1 MSKINLDILVRKNI
15 LEMNSYSS
23 ARDEFNKSDNYIYLD
38 ANESSYDN
46 GYNRYPNN
54 KHPELIALIS
64 NYKKLNK
71 DELVLCNGTD
81 ELIDL
86 VIRVFCEPGKDKIIT
101 LNPTYGMY
109 EVSAKINNVNII
121 KVDLDHD
128 FQIDIEKVKSQ
139 FDDLTK
145 IIFITSP
152 NSPTGNCFNE
162 DSIIEIIKSFNGIV
176 FIDEAYI
183 DYSNNS
189 LISKVNMYQNLII
202 SQTFS
207 KALGLAGIRLGVGYS
222 NNTLISYLKKVK
234 PPYNVN
240 SLTEKKAIEN
250 ISSSYLDNSQIK
262 ETILERNKLE
272 KKLENFPFVK
282 KVYPSD
288 SNFLLIKVANAN
300 NVYKYLLDNGIVVR
314 NRSQIKGCEECLRI
328 TVGTPKQNNLLIN
341 VLKRI

>member
-1 MSKINLDILVRKNI
+1 MKIKNLVRKNI
-15 LEMNSYSS
+15 EDLIPYSS

-54 KHPELIALIS
+54 KHPELITLIS

-109 EVSAKINNVNII
+109 EVSAKINNVKNVKI
-121 KVDLDHD
+121 DLDHN

-145 IIFITSP
+145 IIFITNP
-152 NSPTGNCFNE
+152 NNPTGNCFNE
-162 DSIIEIIKSFNGIV
+162 DLIIEIIESFNGIV

-189 LISKVNMYQNLII
+189 LISKLNIYQNLII

-222 NNTLISYLKKVK
+222 NCNLISYLKKVK

-240 SLTEKKAIEN
+240 LLTEKKAIEN
-250 ISSSYLDNSQIK
+250 ISSTYLNNSQIK

-288 SNFLLIKVANAN
+288 SNFLLVKVANAN
-300 NVYKYLLDNGIVVR
+300 NVYKFLLDNGIVVR

-328 TVGTPKQNNLLIN
+328 TIGTPKQNNLLIN

>member
-1 MSKINLDILVRKNI
+1 MKIKNLVRKNI
-15 LEMNSYSS
+15 EDLIPYSS

-109 EVSAKINNVNII
+109 EVSAKINNVKNVKI
-121 KVDLDHD
+121 DLDHN

-145 IIFITSP
+145 IIFITNP
-152 NSPTGNCFNE
+152 NNPTGNCFNK
-162 DSIIEIIKSFNGIV
+162 DSIIEIIESFNGIV

-222 NNTLISYLKKVK
+222 NSNLISYLKKVK

-250 ISSSYLDNSQIK
+250 ISSTYLDNSQIK

-272 KKLENFPFVK
+272 KNLENFPFVK

-288 SNFLLIKVANAN
+288 SNFLLVKVANAN

>member
-1 MSKINLDILVRKNI
+1 MKIKNLVRKNI
-15 LEMNSYSS
+15 EDLIPYSS

-54 KHPELIALIS
+54 KHPELITLIS

-109 EVSAKINNVNII
+109 EVSAKINNVKNVKI
-121 KVDLDHD
+121 DLDHN

-145 IIFITSP
+145 IIFITNP
-152 NSPTGNCFNE
+152 NNPTGNCFNE
-162 DSIIEIIKSFNGIV
+162 DLIIEIIESFNGIV

-189 LISKVNMYQNLII
+189 LISKLNMYQNLII

-222 NNTLISYLKKVK
+222 NCNLISYLKKVK

-240 SLTEKKAIEN
+240 LLTEKKAIEN
-250 ISSSYLDNSQIK
+250 ISSTYLNNSQIK

-288 SNFLLIKVANAN
+288 SNFLLVKVANAN
-300 NVYKYLLDNGIVVR
+300 NVYKFLLDNGIVVR

-328 TVGTPKQNNLLIN
+328 TVGTPKQNKLLIN

>member
-1 MSKINLDILVRKNI
+1 MKIKNLVRKNI
-15 LEMNSYSS
+15 EDLIPYSS

-54 KHPELIALIS
+54 KHPELITLIS

-109 EVSAKINNVNII
+109 EVSAKINNVKNVKI
-121 KVDLDHD
+121 DLDHN

-145 IIFITSP
+145 IIFITNP
-152 NSPTGNCFNE
+152 NNPTGNCFNE
-162 DSIIEIIKSFNGIV
+162 DLIIEIIESFNGIV

-189 LISKVNMYQNLII
+189 LISKLNMYQNLII

-222 NNTLISYLKKVK
+222 NSNIISYLKKVK

-250 ISSSYLDNSQIK
+250 ISSTYLENSQIK

-272 KKLENFPFVK
+272 KNLENFPFVK

-288 SNFLLIKVANAN
+288 SNFLLVKVANAN

>member
-1 MSKINLDILVRKNI
+1 MKIKNLVRKNI
-15 LEMNSYSS
+15 EDLIPYSS
-23 ARDEFNKSDNYIYLD
+23 ARDEFIKSDDYIYLD

-54 KHPELIALIS
+54 KHPELITLIS

-109 EVSAKINNVNII
+109 EVSAKINNVKNVKI
-121 KVDLDHD
+121 DLDHN

-145 IIFITSP
+145 IIFITNP
-152 NSPTGNCFNE
+152 NNPTGNCFNE
-162 DSIIEIIKSFNGIV
+162 DSIIEIIESFNGIV

-222 NNTLISYLKKVK
+222 NSNLISYLKKVK

-240 SLTEKKAIEN
+240 LLTEKKAIEN
-250 ISSSYLDNSQIK
+250 ISYTYLNNSQIK

-288 SNFLLIKVANAN
+288 SNFLLVKVSNAN

>member
-1 MSKINLDILVRKNI
+1 MKIKNLVRKNI
-15 LEMNSYSS
+15 EDLIPYSS

-54 KHPELIALIS
+54 KHPELITLIS

-109 EVSAKINNVNII
+109 EVSAKINNVKNVKI
-121 KVDLDHD
+121 DLDHN

-145 IIFITSP
+145 IIFITNP
-152 NSPTGNCFNE
+152 NNPTGNCFNE
-162 DSIIEIIKSFNGIV
+162 DSIIEIIESFNGIV

-222 NNTLISYLKKVK
+222 NSNLISYLKKVK

-240 SLTEKKAIEN
+240 LLTEKKAIEN
-250 ISSSYLDNSQIK
+250 ISSTYLDNSQIK

-288 SNFLLIKVANAN
+288 SNFLLVKVSNAN
-300 NVYKYLLDNGIVVR
+300 NLYKYLLDNGIVVR

>member
-1 MSKINLDILVRKNI
+1 MNIKNLVRKNI
-15 LEMNSYSS
+15 EDLNPYSS

-46 GYNRYPNN
+46 GYNRYPDN
-54 KHPELIALIS
+54 KHQELISLIS
-64 NYKKLNK
+64 KYRNINK
-71 DELVLCNGTD
+71 DEIVLCNGTD

-109 EVSAKINNVNII
+109 EVSAKINNVNNVKI
-121 KVDLDHD
+121 DLDHN
-128 FQIDIEKVKSQ
+128 FQIDIKKVKSQ

-152 NSPTGNCFNE
+152 NNPTGNCFNK
-162 DSIIEIIKSFNGIV
+162 DSIIEIIESFNGIV
-176 FIDEAYI
+176 FIDEAYV

-189 LISKVNMYQNLII
+189 LLSKINVYQNLII

-207 KALGLAGIRLGVGYS
+207 KAMGLAGIRLGVGYS
-222 NNTLISYLKKVK
+222 NNILISYLKKVK

-250 ISSSYLDNSQIK
+250 IASSYLDKSQIK
-262 ETILERNKLE
+262 ETILERNKLQ
-272 KKLENFPFVK
+272 KSLEDLPFIK

-288 SNFLLIKVANAN
+288 SNFLLVKVDNAN
-300 NVYKYLLDNGIVVR
+300 KVYKHLLKNGIVVR

-328 TVGTPKQNNLLIN
+328 TVGTPNQNNLLIN

>member
-1 MSKINLDILVRKNI
+1 MKIKNLVRKNI
-15 LEMNSYSS
+15 EDLIPYSS

-109 EVSAKINNVNII
+109 EVSAKINNVKNVKI
-121 KVDLDHD
+121 DLDHN

-145 IIFITSP
+145 IIFITNP
-152 NSPTGNCFNE
+152 NNPTGNCFNE
-162 DSIIEIIKSFNGIV
+162 DSIIEIIESFNGIV

-189 LISKVNMYQNLII
+189 LISKLNMYQNLII

-222 NNTLISYLKKVK
+222 NNTLISYIKKVK

-240 SLTEKKAIEN
+240 LLTEKKAIEN
-250 ISSSYLDNSQIK
+250 ISSTYLDNSQIK

-288 SNFLLIKVANAN
+288 SNFLLVKVANAD
-300 NVYKYLLDNGIVVR
+300 NVYKFLLNNGIVVR

-328 TVGTPKQNNLLIN
+328 TIGTPKQNNLLIN

>member
-1 MSKINLDILVRKNI
+1 MKIKNLVRKNI
-15 LEMNSYSS
+15 EDLIPYSS

-54 KHPELIALIS
+54 KHPELITLIS

-109 EVSAKINNVNII
+109 EVSAKINNVKNVKI
-121 KVDLDHD
+121 DLDHN

-145 IIFITSP
+145 IIFITNP
-152 NSPTGNCFNE
+152 NNPTGNCFNE
-162 DSIIEIIKSFNGIV
+162 DSIIEIIESFNGIV

-189 LISKVNMYQNLII
+189 LISKLNIYQNLII

-222 NNTLISYLKKVK
+222 NCNLISYLKKVK

-240 SLTEKKAIEN
+240 LLTEKKAIEN
-250 ISSSYLDNSQIK
+250 ISSTYLNNSQIK

-288 SNFLLIKVANAN
+288 SNFLLVKVANAN

-328 TVGTPKQNNLLIN
+328 TIGTPKQNNLLIN

>member
-1 MSKINLDILVRKNI
+1 MKIKNLVRKNI
-15 LEMNSYSS
+15 EDLIPYSS

-46 GYNRYPNN
+46 GYNRYPDN

-81 ELIDL
+81 ELIDF

-109 EVSAKINNVNII
+109 EVSAKINNVNIV
-121 KVDLDHD
+121 KVDLDHN

-145 IIFITSP
+145 IIFITNP
-152 NSPTGNCFNE
+152 NNPTGNCFNE
-162 DSIIEIIKSFNGIV
+162 DSIIEIIESFNGIV

-222 NNTLISYLKKVK
+222 NSNLISYLKKVK
-234 PPYNVN
+234 PPYNIN
-240 SLTEKKAIEN
+240 LLTEKKAIEN
-250 ISSSYLDNSQIK
+250 ISSTYLDNLQIK

-272 KKLENFPFVK
+272 KKLENLPFVK

-288 SNFLLIKVANAN
+288 SNFLLVKVVNAN
-300 NVYKYLLDNGIVVR
+300 NVYKYLIDNGIVVR

>member
-1 MSKINLDILVRKNI
+1 MNIKNLVRKNI
-15 LEMNSYSS
+15 EDLLPYSS
-23 ARDEFNKSDNYIYLD
+23 ARDEFNKSDSYIYLD

-46 GYNRYPNN
+46 GYNRYPDN

-64 NYKKLNK
+64 NYKMLNK

-109 EVSAKINNVNII
+109 EVSAKINNVNNVKI
-121 KVDLDHD
+121 DLDHN

-145 IIFITSP
+145 IIFITNP
-152 NSPTGNCFNE
+152 NNPTGNCFNE
-162 DSIIEIIKSFNGIV
+162 DSIIEIIESFNGIV

-222 NNTLISYLKKVK
+222 NKTLISYLKKVK
-234 PPYNVN
+234 PPYNIN
-240 SLTEKKAIEN
+240 LLTEKKAIEN
-250 ISSSYLDNSQIK
+250 ISSTYIDKSQIK
-262 ETILERNKLE
+262 DTILERNKLE
-272 KKLENFPFVK
+272 KKLENFSFVK

-288 SNFLLIKVANAN
+288 SNFLLVKVTNAN
-300 NVYKYLLDNGIVVR
+300 KLYKYLLDNGIVVR

>member
-1 MSKINLDILVRKNI
+1 MKIKNLVRKNI
-15 LEMNSYSS
+15 EDLIPYSS

-54 KHPELIALIS
+54 KHPELITLIS

-109 EVSAKINNVNII
+109 EVSAKINNVKNVKI
-121 KVDLDHD
+121 DLDHN

-145 IIFITSP
+145 IIFITNP
-152 NSPTGNCFNE
+152 NNPTGNCFNE

-189 LISKVNMYQNLII
+189 LISKVNVYQNLII

-222 NNTLISYLKKVK
+222 NNTLISYIRKVK

-240 SLTEKKAIEN
+240 LLTEKKAIEN
-250 ISSSYLDNSQIK
+250 ISSTYLDNSQIK

-282 KVYPSD
+282 KIYPSD
-288 SNFLLIKVANAN
+288 SNFLLVKVANAN
-300 NVYKYLLDNGIVVR
+300 NVYKYLLENSIVVR

>member
-1 MSKINLDILVRKNI
+1 MKIKNLVRKNI
-15 LEMNSYSS
+15 EDLIPYSS

-109 EVSAKINNVNII
+109 EVSAKINNVKNVKI
-121 KVDLDHD
+121 DLDHN

-145 IIFITSP
+145 IIFITNP
-152 NSPTGNCFNE
+152 NNPTGNCFNE
-162 DSIIEIIKSFNGIV
+162 DLIIEIIESFNGIV

-189 LISKVNMYQNLII
+189 LISKVNIYQNLII

-222 NNTLISYLKKVK
+222 NNTLISYIKKVK

-240 SLTEKKAIEN
+240 LLTEKKAIEN
-250 ISSSYLDNSQIK
+250 ISSTYLDNSQIK

-288 SNFLLIKVANAN
+288 SNFLLVKVANAD
-300 NVYKYLLDNGIVVR
+300 NVYKFLLDNGIVVR

-328 TVGTPKQNNLLIN
+328 TIGTPKQNNLLIN

>member
-1 MSKINLDILVRKNI
+1 MKIKNLVRKNI
-15 LEMNSYSS
+15 EDLIPYSS

-46 GYNRYPNN
+46 GYNRYPDN

-109 EVSAKINNVNII
+109 EVSAKINNVNIV
-121 KVDLDHD
+121 KVDLDHN

-145 IIFITSP
+145 IIFITNP
-152 NSPTGNCFNE
+152 NNPTGNCFNE
-162 DSIIEIIKSFNGIV
+162 DSIIEIIESFNGIV

-222 NNTLISYLKKVK
+222 NSNLISYLKKVK
-234 PPYNVN
+234 PPYNIN
-240 SLTEKKAIEN
+240 LLTEKKAIEN
-250 ISSSYLDNSQIK
+250 ISSTYLDKSQIK

-272 KKLENFPFVK
+272 KKLENFLFVK
-282 KVYPSD
+282 KIYPSD
-288 SNFLLIKVANAN
+288 SNFLLVKVVNAN
-300 NVYKYLLDNGIVVR
+300 NVYKYLIDNGIVVR
-314 NRSQIKGCEECLRI
+314 NRSQIEGCEECLRI
-328 TVGTPKQNNLLIN
+328 TVGTPKQNSLLIN

>member
-1 MSKINLDILVRKNI
+1 MKIKNLVRKNI
-15 LEMNSYSS
+15 EDLIPYSS

-54 KHPELIALIS
+54 KHPELITLIS

-109 EVSAKINNVNII
+109 EVSAKINNVKNVKI
-121 KVDLDHD
+121 DLDHN

-145 IIFITSP
+145 IIFITNP
-152 NSPTGNCFNE
+152 NNPTGNCFNE

-189 LISKVNMYQNLII
+189 LISKVNVYQNLII

-222 NNTLISYLKKVK
+222 NNTLISYIKKVK

-240 SLTEKKAIEN
+240 LLTEKKAIEN
-250 ISSSYLDNSQIK
+250 ISSTYLDNSQIK
-262 ETILERNKLE
+262 ETILERNKLK

-282 KVYPSD
+282 KVYHSD
-288 SNFLLIKVANAN
+288 SNFLLVKVANAN

>member
-1 MSKINLDILVRKNI
+1 MKIKNLVRKNI
-15 LEMNSYSS
+15 EDLIPYSS

-54 KHPELIALIS
+54 KHPELITLIS

-109 EVSAKINNVNII
+109 EVSAKINNVKNVKI
-121 KVDLDHD
+121 DLDHN

-145 IIFITSP
+145 IIFITNP
-152 NSPTGNCFNE
+152 NNPTGNCFNE
-162 DSIIEIIKSFNGIV
+162 DSIIEIIESFNGIV

-189 LISKVNMYQNLII
+189 LISKLNMYQNLII

-222 NNTLISYLKKVK
+222 NSNLISYLKKVK

-240 SLTEKKAIEN
+240 LLTEKKAIEN
-250 ISSSYLDNSQIK
+250 ISSTYLDNSQIK

-288 SNFLLIKVANAN
+288 SNFLLVKVSNAN
-300 NVYKYLLDNGIVVR
+300 NLYKYLLDNGIVVR

>member
-1 MSKINLDILVRKNI
+1 MKIKNLVRKNI
-15 LEMNSYSS
+15 EDLIPYSS

-46 GYNRYPNN
+46 GYNRYPDN

-81 ELIDL
+81 ELIDF

-109 EVSAKINNVNII
+109 EVSAKINNVNIV
-121 KVDLDHD
+121 KVDLDHN

-145 IIFITSP
+145 IIFITNP
-152 NSPTGNCFNE
+152 NNPTGNCFNV
-162 DSIIEIIKSFNGIV
+162 DSIIEIIESFNGIV

-189 LISKVNMYQNLII
+189 LITKVKMYQNLII

-222 NNTLISYLKKVK
+222 NSNLISYLKKVK
-234 PPYNVN
+234 PPYNIN
-240 SLTEKKAIEN
+240 LLTEKKAIEN
-250 ISSSYLDNSQIK
+250 ISSTYLDNLQIK

-272 KKLENFPFVK
+272 KKLENLPFVK

-288 SNFLLIKVANAN
+288 SNFLLVKVVNAN
-300 NVYKYLLDNGIVVR
+300 NVYKYLIDNGIVVR

>member
-1 MSKINLDILVRKNI
+1 MKIKNLVRKNI
-15 LEMNSYSS
+15 EDLIPYSS

-54 KHPELIALIS
+54 KHPELITLIS

-86 VIRVFCEPGKDKIIT
+86 VIRVFCEPGKDKVIT
-101 LNPTYGMY
+101 LTPTYGMY
-109 EVSAKINNVNII
+109 EVYAKINNVKII
-121 KVDLDHD
+121 KVDLDHN

-145 IIFITSP
+145 IIFITNP
-152 NSPTGNCFNE
+152 NNPTGNCFNE
-162 DSIIEIIKSFNGIV
+162 DSIIEIIESFNGIV

-189 LISKVNMYQNLII
+189 LISKLNMYQNLII

-222 NNTLISYLKKVK
+222 NSNLISYLKKVK

-240 SLTEKKAIEN
+240 LLTEKKAIEN
-250 ISSSYLDNSQIK
+250 ISSTYLNNSQIK

-288 SNFLLIKVANAN
+288 SNFLLVKVANAN

>member
-1 MSKINLDILVRKNI
+1 MKIKNLVRKNI
-15 LEMNSYSS
+15 EDLIPYSS

-109 EVSAKINNVNII
+109 EVSAKINNVKNVKI
-121 KVDLDHD
+121 DLDHN

-145 IIFITSP
+145 IIFITNP
-152 NSPTGNCFNE
+152 NNPTGNCFNE
-162 DSIIEIIKSFNGIV
+162 DSIIEIIESFNGIV

-222 NNTLISYLKKVK
+222 NSNLISYLKKVK

-250 ISSSYLDNSQIK
+250 ISSTYLDNSQIK

-288 SNFLLIKVANAN
+288 SNFLLVKVANAN

>member
-1 MSKINLDILVRKNI
+1 MKIKNLVRKNI
-15 LEMNSYSS
+15 EDLIPYSS

-109 EVSAKINNVNII
+109 EVSAKINNVKNVKI
-121 KVDLDHD
+121 DLDHN

-145 IIFITSP
+145 IIFITNP
-152 NSPTGNCFNE
+152 NNPTGNCFNE
-162 DSIIEIIKSFNGIV
+162 DSIIEIIESFNGIV

-189 LISKVNMYQNLII
+189 LISKVNLYQNLII

-222 NNTLISYLKKVK
+222 NNTLISYIKKVK

-240 SLTEKKAIEN
+240 LLTEKKAIEN
-250 ISSSYLDNSQIK
+250 ISSTYLDNSQIK

-288 SNFLLIKVANAN
+288 SNFLLVKVANAN

>member
-1 MSKINLDILVRKNI
+1 MKIKNLVRKNI
-15 LEMNSYSS
+15 EDLIPYSS

-54 KHPELIALIS
+54 KHPELITLIS

-109 EVSAKINNVNII
+109 EVSAKINNVNIV
-121 KVDLDHD
+121 KVDLDHN

-145 IIFITSP
+145 IIFITNP
-152 NSPTGNCFNE
+152 NNPTGNCFNE
-162 DSIIEIIKSFNGIV
+162 DSIIEIIESFNGIV

-189 LISKVNMYQNLII
+189 LISKLNIYQNLII

-222 NNTLISYLKKVK
+222 NCNLISYLKKVK

-240 SLTEKKAIEN
+240 LLTEKKAIEN
-250 ISSSYLDNSQIK
+250 ISSTYLDNSQIK

-288 SNFLLIKVANAN
+288 SNFLLVKVANAD
-300 NVYKYLLDNGIVVR
+300 NVYKFLLDNGIVVR

-328 TVGTPKQNNLLIN
+328 TIGTPKQNNLLIN

>member
-1 MSKINLDILVRKNI
+1 MNIKNLVRKNI
-15 LEMNSYSS
+15 EDLNPYSS
-23 ARDEFNKSDNYIYLD
+23 ARDEFKKSDNYIYLD

-46 GYNRYPNN
+46 GYNRYPDN
-54 KHPELIALIS
+54 KHQELISLIS
-64 NYKKLNK
+64 KYRNINK
-71 DELVLCNGTD
+71 DEIVLCNGTD

-109 EVSAKINNVNII
+109 EVSAKINNIHNVKI
-121 KVDLDHD
+121 DLDHK
-128 FQIDIEKVKSQ
+128 FQIDIEKVKSH

-145 IIFITSP
+145 IIFITNP
-152 NSPTGNCFNE
+152 NNPTGNCFSE

-189 LISKVNMYQNLII
+189 LLSKINVYQNLII

-207 KALGLAGIRLGVGYS
+207 KAMGLAGIRLGVGYS
-222 NNTLISYLKKVK
+222 NNTLVGYLKKVK

-250 ISSSYLDNSQIK
+250 IASSYLDKSQIK

-272 KKLENFPFVK
+272 KSLEDLPFIK

-288 SNFLLIKVANAN
+288 SNFLLVKVDNAN
-300 NVYKYLLDNGIVVR
+300 KVYKHLLKNGIVVR

-328 TVGTPKQNNLLIN
+328 TVGTPNQNNLLIN

>member
-1 MSKINLDILVRKNI
+1 MKIKNLVRKNI
-15 LEMNSYSS
+15 EDLIPYSS

-109 EVSAKINNVNII
+109 EVSAKINNVKNVKI
-121 KVDLDHD
+121 DLDHN

-145 IIFITSP
+145 IIFITNP
-152 NSPTGNCFNE
+152 NNPTGNCFNE
-162 DSIIEIIKSFNGIV
+162 DSIIEIIESFNGIV

-189 LISKVNMYQNLII
+189 LISKLNMYQNLII

-222 NNTLISYLKKVK
+222 NSNLISYLKKVK

-240 SLTEKKAIEN
+240 LLTEKKAIEN
-250 ISSSYLDNSQIK
+250 ISSTYLDNSQIK

-288 SNFLLIKVANAN
+288 SNFLLVKVANAN

>member
-1 MSKINLDILVRKNI
+1 MKIKNLVRKNI
-15 LEMNSYSS
+15 EDLIPYSS

-54 KHPELIALIS
+54 KHPELITLIS

-101 LNPTYGMY
+101 LTPTYGMY
-109 EVSAKINNVNII
+109 EVSAEINNVNII
-121 KVDLDHD
+121 KVDLDHN

-145 IIFITSP
+145 IIFITNP
-152 NSPTGNCFNE
+152 NNPTGNCFNE
-162 DSIIEIIKSFNGIV
+162 DSIIEIIESFNGIV

-222 NNTLISYLKKVK
+222 NSNLISYLKKVK

-240 SLTEKKAIEN
+240 LLTEKKAIEN
-250 ISSSYLDNSQIK
+250 ISSTYLDNSQIK

-288 SNFLLIKVANAN
+288 SNFLLVKVANAN
-300 NVYKYLLDNGIVVR
+300 NVYKYLLDNSIVVR

>member
-1 MSKINLDILVRKNI
+1 MKIKNLVRKNI
-15 LEMNSYSS
+15 EDLIPYSS

-46 GYNRYPNN
+46 GYNRYPDN

-109 EVSAKINNVNII
+109 EVSAKINNVKNVKI
-121 KVDLDHD
+121 DLDHN

-145 IIFITSP
+145 IIFITNP
-152 NSPTGNCFNE
+152 NNPTGNCFNE
-162 DSIIEIIKSFNGIV
+162 DSIIEIIESFNGIV

-222 NNTLISYLKKVK
+222 NNTLISYIKKVK

-240 SLTEKKAIEN
+240 LLTEKKAIEN
-250 ISSSYLDNSQIK
+250 ISSTYLDNSQIK

-288 SNFLLIKVANAN
+288 SNFLLVKVANAD
-300 NVYKYLLDNGIVVR
+300 NVYKFLLDNGIVVR

-328 TVGTPKQNNLLIN
+328 TIGTPKQNNLLIN

>member
-1 MSKINLDILVRKNI
+1 MKIKNLVRKNI
-15 LEMNSYSS
+15 EDLIPYSS

-109 EVSAKINNVNII
+109 DVSAKINNVKNVKI
-121 KVDLDHD
+121 DLDHN

-152 NSPTGNCFNE
+152 NNPTGNCFNE

-189 LISKVNMYQNLII
+189 LISKVNLYQNLII

-222 NNTLISYLKKVK
+222 NNTLISYIKKVK

-240 SLTEKKAIEN
+240 LLTEKKAIEN
-250 ISSSYLDNSQIK
+250 ISSTYLDNSQIK

-288 SNFLLIKVANAN
+288 SNFLLVKVANAD
-300 NVYKYLLDNGIVVR
+300 NVYKFLLDNGIVVR

-328 TVGTPKQNNLLIN
+328 TIGTPKQNNLLIN

>member
-1 MSKINLDILVRKNI
+1 MKIKNLVRKNI
-15 LEMNSYSS
+15 EDLIPYSS

-101 LNPTYGMY
+101 LTPTYGMY
-109 EVSAKINNVNII
+109 EVSAEINNVNII

-128 FQIDIEKVKSQ
+128 FQIDVEKVKSQ

-145 IIFITSP
+145 ILFITNP
-152 NSPTGNCFNE
+152 NNPTGNCFNE
-162 DSIIEIIKSFNGIV
+162 DSIIEIIESFNGIV

-189 LISKVNMYQNLII
+189 LISKLNMYQNLII

-222 NNTLISYLKKVK
+222 NSNIISYLKKVK

-250 ISSSYLDNSQIK
+250 ISSTYLDNSQIK

-288 SNFLLIKVANAN
+288 SNFLLVKVSNAN
-300 NVYKYLLDNGIVVR
+300 NLYKYLLDNGIVVR

-341 VLKRI
+341 VLKQI

>member
-1 MSKINLDILVRKNI
+1 MKIKNLVRKNI
-15 LEMNSYSS
+15 EDLIPYSS

-109 EVSAKINNVNII
+109 EVSAKINNVNIV
-121 KVDLDHD
+121 KVDLDHN

-145 IIFITSP
+145 IIFITNP
-152 NSPTGNCFNE
+152 NNPTGNCFNE
-162 DSIIEIIKSFNGIV
+162 DSIIEIIESFNGIV

-189 LISKVNMYQNLII
+189 LISKLNMYQNLII

-222 NNTLISYLKKVK
+222 NSNLISYLKKVK

-240 SLTEKKAIEN
+240 LLTEKKAIEN
-250 ISSSYLDNSQIK
+250 ISSTYLDNSQIK

-288 SNFLLIKVANAN
+288 SNFLLVKVANAN

>member
-1 MSKINLDILVRKNI
+1 MKIKNLVRKNI
-15 LEMNSYSS
+15 EDLIPYSS

-54 KHPELIALIS
+54 KHPELITLIS

-109 EVSAKINNVNII
+109 EVSAKINNVKNVKI
-121 KVDLDHD
+121 DLDHN

-145 IIFITSP
+145 IIFITNP
-152 NSPTGNCFNE
+152 NNPTGNCFNE

-222 NNTLISYLKKVK
+222 NCNLISYLKKVK

-240 SLTEKKAIEN
+240 LLTEKKAIEN
-250 ISSSYLDNSQIK
+250 ISSTYLNNSQIK

-288 SNFLLIKVANAN
+288 SNFLLVKVANAN

-328 TVGTPKQNNLLIN
+328 TIGTPKQNNLLIN

>member
-1 MSKINLDILVRKNI
+1 MKIKNLVRKNI
-15 LEMNSYSS
+15 EDLIPYSS

-109 EVSAKINNVNII
+109 EVSAKINNVNIV
-121 KVDLDHD
+121 KVDLDHN
-128 FQIDIEKVKSQ
+128 FQIDIKKVKSQ

-145 IIFITSP
+145 IIFITNP
-152 NSPTGNCFNE
+152 NNPTGNCFNE
-162 DSIIEIIKSFNGIV
+162 DSIIEIIESFNGIV

-222 NNTLISYLKKVK
+222 NNTLISYIKKVK

-240 SLTEKKAIEN
+240 LLTEKKAIEN
-250 ISSSYLDNSQIK
+250 ISSTYLDNSQIK
-262 ETILERNKLE
+262 ETILERNKLK

-282 KVYPSD
+282 KVYHSD
-288 SNFLLIKVANAN
+288 SNFLLVKVANAN

>member
-1 MSKINLDILVRKNI
+1 MKIKNLVRKNI
-15 LEMNSYSS
+15 EDLIPYSS
-23 ARDEFNKSDNYIYLD
+23 ARDEFNKSHNYIYLD

-101 LNPTYGMY
+101 LTPTYGMY
-109 EVSAKINNVNII
+109 EVSAEINNVNII

-128 FQIDIEKVKSQ
+128 FQIDVEKVKSQ

-145 IIFITSP
+145 ILFITNP
-152 NSPTGNCFNE
+152 NNPTGNCFNE
-162 DSIIEIIKSFNGIV
+162 DSIIEIIESFNGIV

-189 LISKVNMYQNLII
+189 LISKLNMYQNLII

-222 NNTLISYLKKVK
+222 NSNIISYLKKVK

-250 ISSSYLDNSQIK
+250 ISSTYLDNSQIK

-288 SNFLLIKVANAN
+288 SNFLLVKVANAN

>member
-1 MSKINLDILVRKNI
+1 MKIKNLVRKNI
-15 LEMNSYSS
+15 EDLIPYSS

-109 EVSAKINNVNII
+109 EVSAKINNVKNVKI
-121 KVDLDHD
+121 DLDHN

-145 IIFITSP
+145 IIFITNP
-152 NSPTGNCFNE
+152 NNPTGNCFNE
-162 DSIIEIIKSFNGIV
+162 DSIIEIIESFKGIV

-222 NNTLISYLKKVK
+222 NNTLISYIKKVK

-240 SLTEKKAIEN
+240 LLTEKKAIEN
-250 ISSSYLDNSQIK
+250 ISSTYLDNSQIK

-288 SNFLLIKVANAN
+288 SNFLLVKVANAD
-300 NVYKYLLDNGIVVR
+300 NVYKFLLDNGIVVR

>member
-1 MSKINLDILVRKNI
+1 MKIKNLVRKNI
-15 LEMNSYSS
+15 EDLIPYSS

-54 KHPELIALIS
+54 KHPELITLIS

-101 LNPTYGMY
+101 LTPTYGMY
-109 EVSAKINNVNII
+109 EVSAEINNVNII
-121 KVDLDHD
+121 KVDLDHN

-145 IIFITSP
+145 IIFITNP
-152 NSPTGNCFNE
+152 NNPTGNCFNE
-162 DSIIEIIKSFNGIV
+162 DSIIEIIESFNGIV

-183 DYSNNS
+183 DYSDNS
-189 LISKVNMYQNLII
+189 LISKLNMYQNLII

-222 NNTLISYLKKVK
+222 NSNLISYLKKVK

-240 SLTEKKAIEN
+240 LLTEKKAIEN
-250 ISSSYLDNSQIK
+250 ISSTYLNNSQIK

-288 SNFLLIKVANAN
+288 SNFLLVKVSNAN
-300 NVYKYLLDNGIVVR
+300 NLYEYLLDNGIVVR

>member
-1 MSKINLDILVRKNI
+1 MKIKNLVRKNI
-15 LEMNSYSS
+15 EDLIPYSS

-109 EVSAKINNVNII
+109 EVSAKINNVKNVKI
-121 KVDLDHD
+121 DLDHN

-145 IIFITSP
+145 IIFITNP
-152 NSPTGNCFNE
+152 NNPTGNCFNE
-162 DSIIEIIKSFNGIV
+162 DLIIEIIESFNGIV

-222 NNTLISYLKKVK
+222 NSNLISYLKKVK

-240 SLTEKKAIEN
+240 LLTEKKAIEN
-250 ISSSYLDNSQIK
+250 ISSTYLDNSQIK

-288 SNFLLIKVANAN
+288 SNFLLVKVANAN

>member
-1 MSKINLDILVRKNI
+1 MKIKNLVRKNI
-15 LEMNSYSS
+15 EDLIPYSS

-38 ANESSYDN
+38 ANESSYEN

-109 EVSAKINNVNII
+109 EVSAKINNVKNVKI
-121 KVDLDHD
+121 DLDHN

-145 IIFITSP
+145 IIFITNP
-152 NSPTGNCFNE
+152 NNPTGNCFNE
-162 DSIIEIIKSFNGIV
+162 DSIIEIIESFNGIV

-189 LISKVNMYQNLII
+189 LISKLNMYQNLII

-222 NNTLISYLKKVK
+222 NSNLISYLKKVK

-240 SLTEKKAIEN
+240 LLTEKKAIEN
-250 ISSSYLDNSQIK
+250 ISSTYLNNSQIK

-288 SNFLLIKVANAN
+288 SNFLLVKVSNAN
-300 NVYKYLLDNGIVVR
+300 NLYKYLLDNCIVVR

>member
-1 MSKINLDILVRKNI
+1 MKIKNLVRKNI
-15 LEMNSYSS
+15 EDLIPYSS

-46 GYNRYPNN
+46 GYNRYPDN

-86 VIRVFCEPGKDKIIT
+86 VIRVFCEPRKDKIIT

-109 EVSAKINNVNII
+109 EVSAKINNVNIV
-121 KVDLDHD
+121 KVDLDHN

-145 IIFITSP
+145 IIFITNP
-152 NSPTGNCFNE
+152 NNPTGNCFNE
-162 DSIIEIIKSFNGIV
+162 DSIIEIIESFNGIV

-222 NNTLISYLKKVK
+222 NSNLISYLKKVK
-234 PPYNVN
+234 PPYNIN
-240 SLTEKKAIEN
+240 LLTEKKAIEN
-250 ISSSYLDNSQIK
+250 ISSTYLDNLQIK

-288 SNFLLIKVANAN
+288 SNFLLVKVANAN

>member
-1 MSKINLDILVRKNI
+1 MNIKNLVRKNI
-15 LEMNSYSS
+15 EDLNPYSS

-101 LNPTYGMY
+101 LTPTYGMY

-121 KVDLDHD
+121 KVDLDHN
-128 FQIDIEKVKSQ
+128 FQIDVEKVKSQ

-145 IIFITSP
+145 IIFITNP
-152 NSPTGNCFNE
+152 NNPTGNCFNE
-162 DSIIEIIKSFNGIV
+162 DLIIEIIESFNGIV
-176 FIDEAYI
+176 FIDEADI

-189 LISKVNMYQNLII
+189 LISKLNIYQNLII

-207 KALGLAGIRLGVGYS
+207 KAMGLAGIRLGVGYS

-250 ISSSYLDNSQIK
+250 IASSYLDKSQIK

-272 KKLENFPFVK
+272 KSLEDLPFIK

-288 SNFLLIKVANAN
+288 SNFLLVKVDNAN
-300 NVYKYLLDNGIVVR
+300 KVYKHLLKNGIVVR